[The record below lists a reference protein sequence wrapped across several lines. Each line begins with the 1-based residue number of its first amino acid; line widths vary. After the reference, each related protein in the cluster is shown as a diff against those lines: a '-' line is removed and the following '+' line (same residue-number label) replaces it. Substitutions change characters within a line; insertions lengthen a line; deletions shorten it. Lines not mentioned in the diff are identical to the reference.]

1 MKWANLR
8 AHLLA
13 TLSPLVSASR
23 HACGARVRLR
33 GRGPGERVRR
43 NGRRV
48 AASMPHTQANGLLPP
63 GPSTISFVAA
73 VVVSVR
79 SPCPPVSVRPRPSLL
94 ASPLSVDR

>member
-1 MKWANLR
+1 MGKF
-8 AHLLA
+8 
-13 TLSPLVSASR
+13 ASTPSR
-23 HACGARVRLR
+23 NPFAARVSISACVRR
-33 GRGPGERVRR
+33 ARQVTRPGTRERVRR

>member
-13 TLSPLVSASR
+13 TLSSLVSASR

-43 NGRRV
+43 DGRRV
-48 AASMPHTQANGLLPP
+48 AASMPITQANGLLPL
-63 GPSTISFVAA
+63 GPSTISFV
-73 VVVSVR
+73 VSVR
-79 SPCPPVSVRPRPSLL
+79 SPRPPVHPSLL
-94 ASPLSVDR
+94 APPLSVDR

>member
-13 TLSPLVSASR
+13 TLSPLVSACR

-43 NGRRV
+43 DGRRV
-48 AASMPHTQANGLLPP
+48 AASMPHTQANGLLPL
-63 GPSTISFVAA
+63 GPSTISFV
-73 VVVSVR
+73 VSVC